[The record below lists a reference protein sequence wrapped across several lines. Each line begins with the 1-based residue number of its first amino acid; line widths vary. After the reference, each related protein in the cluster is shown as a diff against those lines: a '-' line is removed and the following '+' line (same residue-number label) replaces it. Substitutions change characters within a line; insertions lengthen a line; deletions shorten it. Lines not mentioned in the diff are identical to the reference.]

1 MKTNNVMIRPMG
13 EFRVEQRT
21 KDGMFNATG
30 LLKQWNKFSGQ
41 KKDVSHYFENNAT
54 DEFVTALMSEENF
67 TSRNSVY
74 VKSKARIDRGG
85 GTWMH
90 PVMFID
96 FAMWLNPAFKVKV
109 LKFVYDQ
116 MIKYRNDAGDA
127 YKELGGAVSKIV
139 GKDFMHVAMSH
150 VSKGINYIVFGEHY
164 PLVRND
170 KGTEGMQRDLFELEH
185 KVAGLINDGFLKNYD
200 DVINYLRK
208 KWREKYTPR
217 VLQ

>member
-13 EFRVEQRT
+13 EFNVEQRT
-21 KDGMFNATG
+21 KDGMFNATA
-30 LLKQWNKFSGQ
+30 LLKQWNESNGSGKRLQ
-41 KKDVSHYFENNAT
+41 SYLENNST
-54 DEFVTALMSEENF
+54 QEFINALISEENLD
-67 TSRNSVY
+67 SKKSCY
-74 VKSKARIDRGG
+74 VNSKARLDRGG

-90 PVMFID
+90 PLMFID

-170 KGTEGMQRDLFELEH
+170 KGTEDMQRDLFELEH

-208 KWREKYTPR
+208 KWREKHTPR